1 MHIDI
6 FLGKLAYNYLYICFK
21 GQNMMIL
28 NDIVDKLKDVLSESS
43 IGKKVFDKH
52 VAEALGIPQGTF
64 ASMKKRNSIP
74 YAEILEFCALKK
86 ISVNWLFFDQ
96 AVDMLKEETEK
107 FFQVRY
113 FSDIRASAGGG
124 AEVFDENYETISIDE
139 KIMHNMVGMGNTELE
154 AIHVDGESMEPTLQ
168 DGSIV
173 FLDRTQTDINKNG
186 IFVAS
191 TTGGLFIKRIQQRAD
206 GMIELISDNS
216 MYPPQAISPEE
227 VTIVGKVVGNI
238 ESL

>member
-1 MHIDI
+1 M
-6 FLGKLAYNYLYICFK
+6 N
-21 GQNMMIL
+21 L
-28 NDIVDKLKDVLSESS
+28 NDIVDKLKDILSEC
-43 IGKKVFDKH
+43 IPGKKVFDKH

-96 AVDMLKEETEK
+96 AIDMLKEETEK

-124 AEVFDENYETISIDE
+124 AEVFNENYETLSIDA
-139 KIMHNMVGMGNTELE
+139 KIIRSMVGLGNTKLE
-154 AIHVDGESMEPTLQ
+154 AIHIDGESMEPTLQ

-173 FLDRTQTDINKNG
+173 FIDREQTDISKNG
-186 IFVAS
+186 IFIAS
-191 TTGGLFIKRIQQRAD
+191 TTGGLFVKRIQQRAD
-206 GMIELISDNS
+206 GMIELISDNNL
-216 MYPPQAISPEE
+216 YPSQYISSDE

>member
-1 MHIDI
+1 MLI
-6 FLGKLAYNYLYICFK
+6 LAEI
-21 GQNMMIL
+21 IE
-28 NDIVDKLKDVLSESS
+28 KLKDVLSESA
-43 IGKKVFDKH
+43 IGRKVFDKD
-52 VAEALGIPQGTF
+52 VATALNIPQATF
-64 ASMKKRNSIP
+64 ATMKKRNSIP

-96 AVDMLKEETEK
+96 AVDMLKAETEK

-113 FSDIRASAGGG
+113 FADIRASAGGG
-124 AEVFDENYETISIDE
+124 AYGFDEDFETITLDE

-173 FLDRTQTDINKNG
+173 FVDRSQTNINRDG
-186 IFVAS
+186 VFIAS
-191 TTGGLFIKRIQQRAD
+191 TTTGLFIKRIRQRAD
-206 GMIELISDNS
+206 GMIELISDNKI
-216 MYPPQAISPEE
+216 YPPE
-227 VTIVGKVVGNI
+227 VLAPDEVSIVGKVVGNI

>member
-1 MHIDI
+1 MLVLSEVIE
-6 FLGKLAYNYLYICFK
+6 
-21 GQNMMIL
+21 
-28 NDIVDKLKDVLSESS
+28 KLKDVISEKM
-43 IGKKVFDKH
+43 IGKRVFDKD
-52 VAEALGIPQGTF
+52 VATALNIPQATF
-64 ASMKKRNSIP
+64 ATMKKRNSIP

-96 AVDMLKEETEK
+96 AIDMLKEETEK
-107 FFQVRY
+107 FFHVRY

-139 KIMHNMVGMGNTELE
+139 KIMRNMVGLGNTELE

-173 FLDRTQTDINKNG
+173 FVDRTQTNIAKNG
-186 IFVAS
+186 IFIAA

-206 GMIELISDNS
+206 GMIELISDNM
-216 MYPPQAISPEE
+216 MYPPQAVSVDE
-227 VTIVGKVVGNI
+227 VVIVGKVVGNI

>member
-1 MHIDI
+1 MVD
-6 FLGKLAYNYLYICFK
+6 LVT
-21 GQNMMIL
+21 
-28 NDIVDKLKDVLSESS
+28 IVDKLKDVIAESRL
-43 IGKKVFDKH
+43 GKKVFDKD
-52 VAEALGIPQGTF
+52 VAEALNIPQGTF

-74 YAEILEFCALKK
+74 YEEILEFCALKK

-124 AEVFDENYETISIDE
+124 AYGFDEEESEMMSID
-139 KIMHNMVGMGNTELE
+139 KTIMHNMVGMGNTELE

-173 FLDRTQTDINKNG
+173 FVDRTQTNINKDG
-186 IFVAS
+186 IFIAS
-191 TTGGLFIKRIQQRAD
+191 TTTGLFIKRIRQRAD
-206 GMIELISDNS
+206 GMVELISDNK
-216 MYPPQAISPEE
+216 MYSPELIAPDE

>member
-1 MHIDI
+1 MLI
-6 FLGKLAYNYLYICFK
+6 LGEVIE
-21 GQNMMIL
+21 
-28 NDIVDKLKDVLSESS
+28 KLKDVISETTR
-43 IGKKVFDKH
+43 GKKVFDKD
-52 VAEALGIPQGTF
+52 VATALNIPQATF
-64 ASMKKRNSIP
+64 ATMKKRNSIP
-74 YAEILEFCALKK
+74 YEEILEFCALKK

-96 AVDMLKEETEK
+96 AIDMLKEETEK
-107 FFQVRY
+107 FFHVRY

-139 KIMHNMVGMGNTELE
+139 KIMRNMVGLGNTELE

-173 FLDRTQTDINKNG
+173 FVDRTQTNIAKNG
-186 IFVAS
+186 IFIAA

-206 GMIELISDNS
+206 GMIELISDNT
-216 MYPPQAISPEE
+216 MYPPQAVAADE
-227 VTIVGKVVGNI
+227 VIIVGKVVGNI

>member
-1 MHIDI
+1 MMN
-6 FLGKLAYNYLYICFK
+6 LGEI
-21 GQNMMIL
+21 IE
-28 NDIVDKLKDVLSESS
+28 KLKDVISETK
-43 IGKKVFDKH
+43 IAGKVFDKD
-52 VAEALGIPQGTF
+52 VATALNIPQATF
-64 ASMKKRNSIP
+64 ATMKKRNSIP
-74 YAEILEFCALKK
+74 YEEILEFCALKK

-96 AVDMLKEETEK
+96 AVDMLKAETEK

-113 FSDIRASAGGG
+113 FADLRASAGGG

-173 FLDRTQTDINKNG
+173 FLDRTQTNINKNG
-186 IFVAS
+186 IFIAS
-191 TTGGLFIKRIQQRAD
+191 TLTGGLFIKRIQQRAD

-216 MYPPQAISPEE
+216 MYPPQAIVADE

>member
-1 MHIDI
+1 MLILSDI
-6 FLGKLAYNYLYICFK
+6 IE
-21 GQNMMIL
+21 
-28 NDIVDKLKDVLSESS
+28 KLKDVLSEST
-43 IGKKVFDKH
+43 IGKKVFDKD
-52 VAEALGIPQGTF
+52 VATALNIPQATF
-64 ASMKKRNSIP
+64 ATMKKRNSIP
-74 YAEILEFCALKK
+74 YEEILEFCALKK

-96 AVDMLKEETEK
+96 AVDMLKAETEK

-124 AEVFDENYETISIDE
+124 AYGFDEDFETISLDA
-139 KIMHNMVGMGNTELE
+139 KIMHNMVGLGNTEIE

-173 FLDRTQTDINKNG
+173 FLDRSQTNINKNG
-186 IFVAS
+186 IFIAS
-191 TTGGLFIKRIQQRAD
+191 TVIGGLFIKRIHQRAD

-216 MYPPQAISPEE
+216 IYPPQAIPADE
-227 VTIVGKVVGNI
+227 VTIIGKVVGNI

>member
-1 MHIDI
+1 
-6 FLGKLAYNYLYICFK
+6 
-21 GQNMMIL
+21 MMNL

-173 FLDRTQTDINKNG
+173 FVDREQTNINKNG
-186 IFVAS
+186 IFIAS

>member
-1 MHIDI
+1 MVR
-6 FLGKLAYNYLYICFK
+6 LAEI
-21 GQNMMIL
+21 I
-28 NDIVDKLKDVLSESS
+28 DKLKDVISETT
-43 IGKKVFDKH
+43 IGKKVFDKD
-52 VAEALGIPQGTF
+52 VADVLGIPQATF
-64 ASMKKRNSIP
+64 ATMKKRNSIP
-74 YAEILEFCALKK
+74 YEEILEFCALKK

-96 AVDMLKEETEK
+96 AVDMLKAETEK

-113 FSDIRASAGGG
+113 FADIRASAGGG
-124 AEVFDENYETISIDE
+124 AEVFDENYETITLDE
-139 KIMHNMVGMGNTELE
+139 KIMHNMVGLGNTELE
-154 AIHVDGESMEPTLQ
+154 AIHVDGESMEPTLL

-173 FLDRTQTDINKNG
+173 FVDREQTNINKNG
-186 IFVAS
+186 IFIAS

-216 MYPPQAISPEE
+216 MYPPQAVPADE

>member
-1 MHIDI
+1 MLI
-6 FLGKLAYNYLYICFK
+6 FGEI
-21 GQNMMIL
+21 IE
-28 NDIVDKLKDVLSESS
+28 KLKDVISEHTT
-43 IGKKVFDKH
+43 IGKKVFDKD
-52 VAEALGIPQGTF
+52 VATALNIPQATF
-64 ASMKKRNSIP
+64 ATMKQRDSIP
-74 YAEILEFCALKK
+74 YKEILEFCALKK

-96 AVDMLKEETEK
+96 AVDMLKAETEK

-113 FSDIRASAGGG
+113 FADIRASAGGG
-124 AEVFDENYETISIDE
+124 AEIFDEQYENITLDE

-173 FLDRTQTDINKNG
+173 FIDRTQTNINKNG
-186 IFVAS
+186 IFIAS
-191 TTGGLFIKRIQQRAD
+191 TTGGLFIKRIQQKAD

-216 MYPPQAISPEE
+216 IYPPQAVHPDEI
-227 VTIVGKVVGNI
+227 TIVGKVVGNI

>member
-1 MHIDI
+1 MLILGDVI
-6 FLGKLAYNYLYICFK
+6 ERLKIVISENMLGKKIF
-21 GQNMMIL
+21 
-28 NDIVDKLKDVLSESS
+28 DKDVASALNISS
-43 IGKKVFDKH
+43 SSL
-52 VAEALGIPQGTF
+52 AT
-64 ASMKKRNSIP
+64 MKKRNSIP
-74 YAEILEFCALKK
+74 YEEILEFCAIRK

-96 AVDMLKEETEK
+96 AVDMLKSETEK

-124 AEVFDENYETISIDE
+124 AEVFDENFEIITLDE
-139 KIMHNMVGMGNTELE
+139 KIMHNMVGMGNTKLE

-173 FLDRTQTDINKNG
+173 FVDREQTNINKSG
-186 IFVAS
+186 IFIAS

-216 MYPPQAISPEE
+216 MYPPQTVAPDE

>member
-1 MHIDI
+1 MLI
-6 FLGKLAYNYLYICFK
+6 LGEVIE
-21 GQNMMIL
+21 
-28 NDIVDKLKDVLSESS
+28 KLKDVISETTR
-43 IGKKVFDKH
+43 GKKVFDKD
-52 VAEALGIPQGTF
+52 VATALNIPQATF
-64 ASMKKRNSIP
+64 ATMKKRNSIP
-74 YAEILEFCALKK
+74 YEEILEFCALKK

-96 AVDMLKEETEK
+96 AIDMLKEETEK
-107 FFQVRY
+107 FFHVRY

-139 KIMHNMVGMGNTELE
+139 KIMRNMVGLGNTELE

-173 FLDRTQTDINKNG
+173 FVDRTQTNIAKNG
-186 IFVAS
+186 IFIAA

-206 GMIELISDNS
+206 GMIELISDNT
-216 MYPPQAISPEE
+216 MYPPQAVAADE
-227 VTIVGKVVGNI
+227 VVIVGKVVGNI